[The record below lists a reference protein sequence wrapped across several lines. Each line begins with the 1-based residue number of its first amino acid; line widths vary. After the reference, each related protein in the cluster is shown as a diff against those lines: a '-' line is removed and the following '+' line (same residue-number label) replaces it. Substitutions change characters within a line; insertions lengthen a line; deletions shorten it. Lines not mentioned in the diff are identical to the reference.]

1 MRGRMLIIGLA
12 LAAVAIAFVASARRR
27 PQAAGA
33 GDRDRDAAGGPC
45 PANALKLTL
54 VYSPEKELAA
64 GAADQALQRRAP
76 RERRA
81 HRRRRRQDRRLRRR
95 RDPDRPG
102 HAAPGAVVARVLL
115 LGPAAQLRGRPPA
128 GRRREPVDRAHAAGD
143 RDVEAA
149 RRRLRLPEAQARLQG
164 ARRAR
169 HRRLGGGRQAAVRDV
184 QVRAHQPGLLDL
196 GPLRGRRLLLRGG
209 RQEGRPDR
217 GRRHPRA
224 PAGAAARALD
234 RALRRHDAVHRRR
247 DAPARARLRLGRRDG
262 GDDDDR
268 LQPPRGRLATGSS
281 PCTRRR
287 ARSSPTT
294 R

>member
-33 GDRDRDAAGGPC
+33 GDRDRDAAGGPA

-54 VYSPEKELAA
+54 VYSPEKELLLAPLIKRFNA
-64 GAADQALQRRAP
+64 ERHESGGRIVVVDARIVASGDAETQIAKGTLRPALWSPASSFWGRLLNYEA
-76 RERRA
+76 
-81 HRRRRRQDRRLRRR
+81 DRRL
-95 RDPDRPG
+95 
-102 HAAPGAVVARVLL
+102 VADENPSIVRTPLVI
-115 LGPAAQLRGRPPA
+115 AMFKQLADAYGYPQ
-128 GRRREPVDRAHAAGD
+128 
-143 RDVEAA
+143 
-149 RRRLRLPEAQARLQG
+149 AQARLQG

-169 HRRLGGGRQAAVRDV
+169 HRRLGGGRQAAVRHV

-209 RQEGRPDR
+209 RQEGGPDR

-234 RALRRHDAVHRRR
+234 RALRRHDALHRRR
-247 DAPARARLRLGRRDG
+247 DAPARARLRLGRR
-262 GDDDDR
+262 R
-268 LQPPRGRLATGSS
+268 W
-281 PCTRRR
+281 RRR
-287 ARSSPTT
+287 R
-294 R
+294 